1 MSHIDTRAYAEI
13 FGPTLGDRLRLAD
26 TDLIVEVEHDHTLRA
41 GGYGEEAKFGGGK
54 TIRDGMAQSQR
65 SRDGTGSGPA
75 RGGAMDTVLTNALIL
90 DHWGIVKADIGL
102 KGGRIAAI
110 GKAGN
115 PDTQPGVDIVIGP
128 GTEIISC
135 EGLIV
140 TAGGIDSHIHFIAPQ
155 QIEEALTSGVTT
167 MLGGG
172 TGPATGTFATTCTP
186 GAWNLERMLQA
197 ADAFPMNLGFMGK
210 GNTSL
215 PDALHEQINAGA
227 IGLKLH
233 EDWGS
238 TPAAIDNCL
247 TVAEDTDT
255 QVAIHTDT
263 LNESGF
269 VEDTVAAFK
278 GRTIHTFHTEGA
290 GGGHAPD
297 ILKVVGEANVLPSS
311 TNPTRPYTINTL
323 DEHVDMLMVCHHLNA
338 GIAEDLAFA
347 ESRIRKETIAAE
359 DILHDIGAISMFS
372 SDSQAMG
379 RVGEVILR
387 TWQTAHKMKQQRGWM
402 SDPQPQGTAAA
413 VNTARND
420 NFRVKRYI
428 AKYTINPAI
437 AHGIAHEVGSI
448 EVGKWA
454 DIVIWKPAFFGVK
467 PSLILKGGFIAMAA
481 MGDPNASIPTPQPVH
496 YRPMFGAFGGAI
508 ARTSLTF
515 VSQAGLNAGIGTR
528 FGLQKTLSAVKGI
541 RGLQKR
547 HMVHNGL
554 TPHMA
559 VDAQTYAVRADGQLL
574 TCEPAVSLP
583 MAQRYFLF

>member
-1 MSHIDTRAYAEI
+1 MASIGRQAYAEMY
-13 FGPTLGDRLRLAD
+13 GPTVGDRLRLAD
-26 TDLIVEVEHDHTLRA
+26 TNLIVEVELDFTLRA

-54 TIRDGMAQSQR
+54 TVRDGMSQSQFTR
-65 SRDGTGSGPA
+65 RE
-75 RGGAMDTVLTNALIL
+75 GAVDCVLTNALII

-102 KGGRIAAI
+102 KGGRIHAI

-115 PDTQPGVDIVIGP
+115 PDTQDGVDIIIGP

-140 TAGGIDSHIHFIAPQ
+140 TAGAVDTHIHFIAPQ
-155 QIEEALTSGVTT
+155 QIEEALCSGVTT

-172 TGPATGTFATTCTP
+172 TGPATGTCATTATP
-186 GAWNLERMLQA
+186 GPWNIERMLQA

-210 GNTSL
+210 GNASL
-215 PDALHEQINAGA
+215 PAGLHEQIDAGVL
-227 IGLKLH
+227 GLKLH
-233 EDWGS
+233 EDWGT

-247 TVAEDTDT
+247 SVAELTDT

-269 VEDTVAAFK
+269 VEDTIAAFK

-297 ILKVVGEANVLPSS
+297 ILKVVGEPNVLPSS

-323 DEHVDMLMVCHHLNA
+323 DEHVDMLMVCHHLDPA
-338 GIAEDLAFA
+338 IAEDLAFA

-359 DILHDIGAISMFS
+359 DRLHDLGAISMFS

-379 RVGEVILR
+379 RVGEVLMR
-387 TWQTAHKMKQQRGWM
+387 CWQTAHKMKEQFGKL
-402 SDPQPQGTAAA
+402 SPDPAAH
-413 VNTARND
+413 D

-428 AKYTINPAI
+428 AKLAINPAI
-437 AHGIAHEVGSI
+437 AHGIAHEVGAVA
-448 EVGKWA
+448 VGKWA
-454 DIVIWKPAFFGVK
+454 DLVIWKPAFFGVK
-467 PSLILKGGFIAMAA
+467 PSLILKGGFIAFAA

-496 YRPMFGAFGGAI
+496 YRPMFGAYGGALQ
-508 ARTSLTF
+508 RGSLTF
-515 VSQAGLNAGIGTR
+515 VSKAGLAAGIGER
-528 FGLQKTLSAVKGI
+528 FGLHKTLSAVRGI
-541 RGLQKR
+541 RGLGKR
-547 HMVHNGL
+547 DMVHNDYL
-554 TPHMA
+554 PTMQI
-559 VDAQTYAVRADGQLL
+559 DAQTYEVRADGVLL
-574 TCEPAVSLP
+574 TCEPAHSLP

>member
-1 MSHIDTRAYAEI
+1 MATLERRAYAEI
-13 FGPTLGDRLRLAD
+13 FGPTVGDRVRLAD
-26 TDLIVEVEHDHTLRA
+26 TDLIIEVEQDHTLRA
-41 GGYGEEAKFGGGK
+41 GGHGEEVKFGGGK

-65 SRDGTGSGPA
+65 A
-75 RGGAMDTVLTNALIL
+75 RAQGAVDTVITNALIL

-102 KGGRIAAI
+102 KDGRIRSI

-115 PDTQPGVDIVIGP
+115 PDVQPGVDIVIGP
-128 GTEIISC
+128 GTEVIAG
-135 EGLIV
+135 EGHIV
-140 TAGGIDSHIHFIAPQ
+140 TAGGIDTHIHFICPQ
-155 QIEEALTSGVTT
+155 QIEEALASGITT
-167 MLGGG
+167 LIGGG
-172 TGPATGTFATTCTP
+172 TGPATGTLATTCTP
-186 GAWNLERMLQA
+186 GPWHIERMLQA
-197 ADAFPMNLGFMGK
+197 ADAFPINLGFLGK
-210 GNTSL
+210 GNASL
-215 PDALHEQINAGA
+215 PAALHEQISAGA

-247 TVAEDTDT
+247 TVAEETDT

-269 VEDTVAAFK
+269 VEDTISAFK

-311 TNPTRPYTINTL
+311 TNPTRPYTVNTL
-323 DEHVDMLMVCHHLNA
+323 DEHVDMLMVCHHLDA
-338 GIAEDLAFA
+338 SIAEDLAFA

-359 DILHDIGAISMFS
+359 DVLHDLGAISIMS

-379 RVGEVILR
+379 RVGEVVLR
-387 TWQTAHKMKQQRGWM
+387 TWQTAHKMKAQRGAL
-402 SDPQPQGTAAA
+402 PQD
-413 VNTARND
+413 TARHD
-420 NFRVKRYI
+420 NARVKRYV

-437 AHGIAHEVGSI
+437 AHGISHEVGSI

-454 DIVIWKPAFFGVK
+454 DLVLWKPAFFGVK
-467 PSLILKGGFIAMAA
+467 PALILKGGSIAMAA

-496 YRPMFGAFGGAI
+496 YRPMFASYGGS
-508 ARTSLTF
+508 RTRSSLTF
-515 VSQAGLNAGIGTR
+515 VSQAALAAGVGER
-528 FGLQKTLSAVKGI
+528 FGLHKPLVAVKNTRRIG
-541 RGLQKR
+541 KR
-547 HMVHNGL
+547 DMVHNAYA
-554 TPHMA
+554 PHME

-574 TCEPAVSLP
+574 TCEPAHSLP

>member
-1 MSHIDTRAYAEI
+1 MATIGKRAYAEM
-13 FGPTLGDRLRLAD
+13 FGPTVGDRVRLAD
-26 TDLIVEVEHDHTLRA
+26 TELIIEVEKDFTLLA

-54 TIRDGMAQSQR
+54 TIRDGMSQSQR
-65 SRDGTGSGPA
+65 TRDGTGTGPQS
-75 RGGAMDTVLTNALIL
+75 GGAVDTVMTNALII

-102 KGGRIAAI
+102 KDGRIVAI

-115 PDTQPGVDIVIGP
+115 PDTQPGIDIIIGP
-128 GTEIISC
+128 GTEVISC
-135 EGLIV
+135 EGNIV
-140 TAGGIDSHIHFIAPQ
+140 TAGGIDTHIHFIAPQ
-155 QIEEALTSGVTT
+155 QIEEALASGITT
-167 MLGGG
+167 MIGGG

-186 GAWNLERMLQA
+186 GAWNIERMMQA
-197 ADAFPMNLGFMGK
+197 ADAFPMNLGFLGK
-210 GNTSL
+210 GNAALPGSL
-215 PDALHEQINAGA
+215 REQIQAGA

-233 EDWGS
+233 EDWGT

-247 TVAEDTDT
+247 NVAEETDT

-323 DEHVDMLMVCHHLNA
+323 DEHVDMLMVCHHLDPS
-338 GIAEDLAFA
+338 IPEDLAFA

-359 DILHDIGAISMFS
+359 DILHDLGAISMFS

-387 TWQTAHKMKQQRGWM
+387 CWQTAHKMKVQRGKLPG
-402 SDPQPQGTAAA
+402 DTE
-413 VNTARND
+413 RHD
-420 NFRVKRYI
+420 NARVKRYM
-428 AKYTINPAI
+428 AKLAINPAI
-437 AHGIAHEVGSI
+437 AHGISHEVGSI
-448 EVGKWA
+448 EAGKWA
-454 DIVIWKPAFFGVK
+454 DLVIWKPAFFGVK
-467 PSLILKGGFIAMAA
+467 PAIIMKGGFIAMAA

-496 YRPMFGAFGGAI
+496 YRPMFGSYGGALT
-508 ARTSLTF
+508 RGSLSF
-515 VSQAGLNAGIGTR
+515 VSQAGLAAGIGQKY
-528 FGLQKTLSAVKGI
+528 GLQKTLSAVKGI
-541 RGLQKR
+541 RGVGKR
-547 HMVHNGL
+547 HMIHNDY
-554 TPHMA
+554 TPKME
-559 VDAQTYAVRADGQLL
+559 VDAQTYAVRADGLLL

-583 MAQRYFLF
+583 MTQRYFLF

>member
-1 MSHIDTRAYAEI
+1 MASIEKRAYAEMY
-13 FGPTLGDRLRLAD
+13 GPTVGDRVRLAD
-26 TDLIVEVEHDHTLRA
+26 TDLIIEVEKDYTLLA
-41 GGYGEEAKFGGGK
+41 GGYGEEVKFGGGK

-65 SRDGTGSGPA
+65 TRDAALNTGPQS
-75 RGGAMDTVLTNALIL
+75 GGAVDTVMTNALIV

-102 KGGRIAAI
+102 KNGRIAAI

-115 PDTQPGVDIVIGP
+115 PDTQPGVDIIIGP

-135 EGLIV
+135 EGMIV
-140 TAGGIDSHIHFIAPQ
+140 TAGAIDTHIHFISPQ
-155 QIEEALTSGVTT
+155 QIEEALASGVTT
-167 MLGGG
+167 MIGGG

-186 GAWNLERMLQA
+186 GAWHLERMLQA
-197 ADAFPMNLGFMGK
+197 AEAFPMNLGFLGK
-210 GNTSL
+210 GNASL

-233 EDWGS
+233 EDWGT

-247 TVAEDTDT
+247 SVAELTDT

-269 VEDTVAAFK
+269 VEDSIAAFK
-278 GRTIHTFHTEGA
+278 GRTIHSFHTEGA

-297 ILKVVGEANVLPSS
+297 IMKVVGENNVLPSS

-323 DEHVDMLMVCHHLNA
+323 DEHVDMLMVCHHLDPS
-338 GIAEDLAFA
+338 IAEDLAFA

-359 DILHDIGAISMFS
+359 DILHDLGAISMFS

-387 TWQTAHKMKQQRGWM
+387 CWQTAHKMKMQRGPLPDD
-402 SDPQPQGTAAA
+402 SS
-413 VNTARND
+413 RHD
-420 NFRVKRYI
+420 NARVKRYI
-428 AKYTINPAI
+428 AKLAINPAI
-437 AHGIAHEVGSI
+437 THGISHEVGSI

-454 DIVIWKPAFFGVK
+454 DLVVWRPAFFGVK
-467 PSLILKGGFIAMAA
+467 PSTIIKGGTIAMAA

-496 YRPMFGAFGGAI
+496 YRPMFGSFG
-508 ARTSLTF
+508 RSLSKSSLTF
-515 VSQAGLNAGIGTR
+515 VSQAAMGLGIDAK
-528 FGLQKTLSAVKGI
+528 FGLQKNLAVVKNI
-541 RGLQKR
+541 RHVGKR
-547 HMVHNGL
+547 DMIHNHYL
-554 TPHMA
+554 PKMEINP
-559 VDAQTYAVRADGQLL
+559 QSYEVRADGILL

-583 MAQRYFLF
+583 LTQRYFLF